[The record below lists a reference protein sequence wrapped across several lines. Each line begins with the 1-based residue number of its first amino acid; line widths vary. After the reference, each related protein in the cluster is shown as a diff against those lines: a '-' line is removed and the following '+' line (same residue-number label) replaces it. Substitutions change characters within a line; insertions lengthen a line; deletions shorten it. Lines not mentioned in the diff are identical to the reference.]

1 VNASKDLTTKE
12 KDLKLHLL
20 EMFLEELRESEKDLF
35 EAEEGFI
42 CHIFDFA

>member
-1 VNASKDLTTKE
+1 VNASKNLTTKE

-20 EMFLEELRESEKDLF
+20 GMFLEELRESEKDLF

-42 CHIFDFA
+42 LPYF